1 MSVTIPVKSQS
12 GAGEK
17 NRFNI
22 FANMSKE
29 KLIIIFTVL
38 IDVIG
43 IGIIIPVMP
52 AYVESFNVSA
62 FVVTLLFSVFS
73 LFSFLSSPLLGVL
86 SDKYGRRPILMASI
100 LSTSIGW
107 FVFAGAP
114 SLLFIFLGR
123 ILDGLAAGNF
133 STAQSAIADLS
144 TDAKDRTANLGMVG
158 AIFGLGFLVGPLIGG
173 LLSKVSTAFPFWFVG
188 GLSLLNFILA
198 YFFLPET
205 NKNLDRAKQIHWN
218 PVKPIMV
225 ALQDLKLRRL
235 YIIWFLFNMIAI
247 GANAV
252 FALYLM
258 EQFGFGAYETGL
270 FFTGV
275 GLIIAFNQGFALKHF
290 WLKKFT
296 EKQLIILMFLLFS
309 VGFGLMAYPSLR
321 VFILGVICMA
331 FGQSV
336 LRVAITSEIM
346 GEADETERGQ
356 ATGALT
362 GVMSVASVVAP
373 LYGGALLEVRH
384 YAPFL
389 LAAVLGLLALTVIV
403 RRPFP
408 HIPTPNPLQ

>member
-1 MSVTIPVKSQS
+1 
-12 GAGEK
+12 
-17 NRFNI
+17 
-22 FANMSKE
+22 MSKE

-144 TDAKDRTANLGMVG
+144 ADAKDRTANLGMVG

-247 GANAV
+247 GANSV

-258 EQFGFGAYETGL
+258 QQFGFGAYETGL

>member
-1 MSVTIPVKSQS
+1 
-12 GAGEK
+12 
-17 NRFNI
+17 
-22 FANMSKE
+22 MSKE

-205 NKNLDRAKQIHWN
+205 NKNLDRTKQIHWN
-218 PVKPIMV
+218 PVKPIIV

-321 VFILGVICMA
+321 VFISGVICMA

-362 GVMSVASVVAP
+362 GVMSVASVIAP

>member
-1 MSVTIPVKSQS
+1 
-12 GAGEK
+12 
-17 NRFNI
+17 
-22 FANMSKE
+22 MSKE

-205 NKNLDRAKQIHWN
+205 NKNLDRTKQIHWN
-218 PVKPIMV
+218 PVKPIIV

-247 GANAV
+247 GANSV

-275 GLIIAFNQGFALKHF
+275 GLVIAFNQGFALKHF

-321 VFILGVICMA
+321 VFILGVVCMA

-362 GVMSVASVVAP
+362 GVMSVASVIAP

>member
-1 MSVTIPVKSQS
+1 
-12 GAGEK
+12 
-17 NRFNI
+17 
-22 FANMSKE
+22 MSKE

>member
-1 MSVTIPVKSQS
+1 
-12 GAGEK
+12 
-17 NRFNI
+17 
-22 FANMSKE
+22 
-29 KLIIIFTVL
+29 
-38 IDVIG
+38 
-43 IGIIIPVMP
+43 MP

-144 TDAKDRTANLGMVG
+144 ADAKDRTANLGMVG

-247 GANAV
+247 GANSV

-258 EQFGFGAYETGL
+258 QQFGFGAYETGL